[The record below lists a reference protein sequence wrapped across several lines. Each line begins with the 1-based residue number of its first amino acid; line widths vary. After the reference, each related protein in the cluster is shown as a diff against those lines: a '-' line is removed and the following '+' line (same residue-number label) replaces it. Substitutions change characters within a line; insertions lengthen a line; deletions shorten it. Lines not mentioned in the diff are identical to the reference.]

1 LPFYDDLLA
10 ATESERADLL
20 AIPFIREG
28 AAGRLTRDQYLA
40 FLGQA
45 YHHVKHTLPLLM
57 ACGARIRESRG
68 WLRLAMAEYI
78 KEETGHEEWI
88 LNDIGACGGDPERVR
103 HGRPGMA
110 AELMVAYAYD
120 TIHRRNP
127 VGFLGMVLVLEGTS
141 VQVAAQ
147 AARAI
152 KKSLGLPD
160 AAFTYLTS
168 HGALDIEHTRF
179 FASLVNRIEDP
190 ADREAVVCCA
200 KVFYKLYGD
209 IFRDLGRG
217 TGLGG
222 DLREAA

>member
-10 ATESERADLL
+10 DTESERAALL

-40 FLGQA
+40 FLEQA

-57 ACGARIRESRG
+57 ACGGRIFDSKG

-88 LNDIGACGGDPERVR
+88 LNDIHACGGDPERVR
-103 HGRPGMA
+103 HGRPGLA

-179 FASLVNRIEDP
+179 FASLVNRMEDP
-190 ADREAVVCCA
+190 ADREAVVHCA

-209 IFRDLGRG
+209 IFRDLGRE

>member
-10 ATESERADLL
+10 ATEAERAALL

-57 ACGARIRESRG
+57 ACGARICESKG
-68 WLRLAMAEYI
+68 WLRVAMTEYI

-88 LNDIGACGGDPERVR
+88 LNDIRACGGDPETVR

-110 AELMVAYAYD
+110 AELMVAYGYD
-120 TIHRRNP
+120 TIHRGNP

-160 AAFTYLTS
+160 TAFTYLTS

-179 FASLVNRIEDP
+179 FATLVNRMEDLD
-190 ADREAVVCCA
+190 DREAVVHCA
-200 KVFYKLYGD
+200 KVFYRLYGD
-209 IFRDLGRG
+209 IFRDLGRE
-217 TGLGG
+217 TGLGS
-222 DLREAA
+222 DLRNAA